1 MIRAIQEPNSPEN
14 DNMTNIER
22 LTEAGV
28 VPAGHKFDEDEEEA
42 IESLSRHEV
51 DALISSKDKLGDDFI
66 KKHVPHGLM
75 F

>member
-1 MIRAIQEPNSPEN
+1 MIRAIQIKPLEN

-28 VPAGHKFDEDEEEA
+28 VDDDYKFDDDEKEA
-42 IESLSRHEV
+42 IEALSHQEV
-51 DALISSKDKLGDDFI
+51 NAIISSKDKLGEDFI
-66 KKHVPHGLM
+66 KKHVPHGMM